1 MKTSACD
8 YKHLAIPVAM
18 VFSAI
23 YIVAYFW
30 GYTTDDP
37 AVRQLHL
44 DLLKLFILGFN
55 GLNGLSFFLG
65 LVQSFIWGL
74 VAAGIFHL
82 GFRYCPCDSCTI
94 DIKEK
99 E

>member
-1 MKTSACD
+1 MKTSSCD
-8 YKHLAIPVAM
+8 YKHLAIPLAM
-18 VFSAI
+18 VFSAMFV
-23 YIVAYFW
+23 VAYFW

-44 DLLKLFILGFN
+44 NLLKLVFLGFN
-55 GLNGLSFFLG
+55 GINGLSFFLG

-74 VAAGIFHL
+74 VAAAIFYL
-82 GFRYCPCDSCTI
+82 GFRHSPCDSCNI
-94 DIKEK
+94 DVKEK